1 MYQSHIYKRTGLMG
15 EKKSVATIF
24 RFLIVNY
31 KLEVEKIR
39 SMLNNSKTAIKMNTP
54 HLLFYLAN
62 KPTDLKYN
70 YKNH

>member
-39 SMLNNSKTAIKMNTP
+39 SMLNN
-54 HLLFYLAN
+54 
-62 KPTDLKYN
+62 
-70 YKNH
+70 